1 MGLGAEWLT
10 MVATAVRRATLPAID
25 AVKDRLFGGFALS
38 HSTEDEYAATLYC
51 PQGELRELLDA
62 LGCSPS
68 LVSALKVRYDRNT
81 EDGSW
86 VWRESLTSDM
96 QLHVVSHARTDSDAI
111 DLYAHWER
119 SKLTHPIAH
128 YRNVDYDAET
138 GVELLRRMLSS
149 YQRAHPDAPTYEVQP
164 PHHRS
169 WAWALHLVSF
179 ISTPA
184 AVRIG
189 RTLEDPRSSIPFLG

>member
-1 MGLGAEWLT
+1 
-10 MVATAVRRATLPAID
+10 MVATALRRATLPAVD
-25 AVKDRLFGGFALS
+25 AVKERLFGGFAMS

-51 PQGELRELLDA
+51 PEGTLTDILDDM
-62 LGCSPS
+62 GFSPS
-68 LVSALKVRYDRNT
+68 LFSALKVRYDRNT

-86 VWRESLTSDM
+86 VWRESVASDM
-96 QLHVVSHARTDSDAI
+96 QLHIVSHARENSDAI
-111 DLYAHWER
+111 NLYAHWER
-119 SKLTHPIAH
+119 SKITHPLKH
-128 YRNVDYDAET
+128 YRKVDYDADE
-138 GVELLRRMLSS
+138 GVERLRRMLSA
-149 YQRAHPDAPTYEVQP
+149 YHREHPNPPKYEVQP

-189 RTLEDPRSSIPFLG
+189 RALEDPWPSIPIVQRMIGD

>member
-1 MGLGAEWLT
+1 MLT
-10 MVATAVRRATLPAID
+10 TTVRRATLPAID
-25 AVKDRLFGGFALS
+25 AVKERLFGGFAMS

-51 PQGELRELLDA
+51 PEGELEEVLKDQ
-62 LGCSPS
+62 GFSPS
-68 LVSALKVRYDRNT
+68 LFSALKVRYDRNT
-81 EDGSW
+81 EDGSC
-86 VWRESLTSDM
+86 VWRESLTADM

-119 SKLTHPIAH
+119 SKYTHPIEH
-128 YRNVDYDAET
+128 YRKVDYDAEK
-138 GVELLRRMLSS
+138 GVELFRRMLSA
-149 YQRAHPDAPTYEVQP
+149 YHRDHPNPPKYEVQP

-184 AVRIG
+184 AVRLG
-189 RTLEDPRSSIPFLG
+189 RSLEDPWPTIPVVNRVVDGS